1 MNFKQAV
8 IKTVDWMLGISFVVL
23 GVIVLFLVL
32 NAMIGQA
39 LIVALI
45 GWLVLCS
52 ISGLWFCLSSIESH
66 ASSIHD
72 NLVKQTKLLEQ
83 MVNK

>member
-1 MNFKQAV
+1 MTFKQAV

-23 GVIVLFLVL
+23 GIIVLFLVL

-39 LIVALI
+39 LIVALV

-52 ISGLWFCLSSIESH
+52 VSGFWFL
-66 ASSIHD
+66 ASSAYG

-83 MVNK
+83 MANKQ